1 MTQTEKEIIYNKLM
15 EILFVAESKNNT
27 SVQALLEDLIEFI
40 KFIKTTNA

>member
-27 SVQALLEDLIEFI
+27 SVQVLLEDLIEFI
-40 KFIKTTNA
+40 KFIKTTHA